1 MKFLKD
7 LFWKVINIS
16 GITWFVREV
25 LTRNKS
31 GILLYHEP
39 APEQLEKHLQF
50 LTKHYNFIT
59 LDLLVEAI
67 SQKDWTKIPPK
78 ALVVTLDD
86 GHQSNYLL
94 LDIFKRYNVKPTIFI
109 CSKIVN
115 TQRHF
120 WWKNNYPN
128 HYELKSIPRKEMLEK
143 LAKKVGYFP
152 EKSYEDRQALSVEEI
167 EQMKPFI
174 DFQAHT
180 CFHPILPLC
189 EDQESNFEIK
199 QCKVDLEQLL
209 EQSIKHFAY
218 PNGDYT
224 QREMLYLRE
233 AGYLSARTVKFGW
246 NTVETDPYQLNILSD
261 SDDVST
267 DKLSA
272 QITGLF
278 NLLVG
283 AK

>member
-1 MKFLKD
+1 LSKYLIVA
-7 LFWKVINIS
+7 L
-16 GITWFVREV
+16 G
-25 LTRNKS
+25 NKS

-152 EKSYEDRQALSVEEI
+152 EKNYEDRQALSVEEI

-209 EQSIKHFAY
+209 EQPIKHFAY